1 MVLASV
7 PSCAVVGGRGRGT
20 LDDDVSLT
28 LGDAGEAPLSLPFQ
42 ELNGIAEAWRREEL
56 ASEV

>member
-1 MVLASV
+1 MS
-7 PSCAVVGGRGRGT
+7 
-20 LDDDVSLT
+20 LDDDVSLKV
-28 LGDAGEAPLSLPFQ
+28 GDAGEALLSLPFQ